1 MARGLLTTTLAAV
14 CAALGVAGCSGS
26 TGTHVQT
33 PGKSTPAPVSSSDP
47 NTTAP
52 PATTSVPRSTTTTTA
67 AGFGAEQP
75 AVDTYIK
82 LVAASNAAF
91 RDPQHVSLTLISSY
105 TAGQAKLEYAQSL
118 TAAKKQG
125 IAYKGTPSTPR
136 LSVVSSSLSGSLPS
150 VVLRDCGLASTT
162 DPFVG
167 YYIATGK
174 KVPTSTPEVPPPYA
188 KTIKMFQ
195 PNRKSWV
202 ITSLTTDS
210 TKTCEA

>member
-125 IAYKGTPSTPR
+125 IAYKGTPSTPVSAWSAQASVGRCRR
-136 LSVVSSSLSGSLPS
+136 LFSETAAWRRRPTHSLVTTSPPARRCRRRRQRCRRRMRKRSRCSSPIGSH
-150 VVLRDCGLASTT
+150 G
-162 DPFVG
+162 
-167 YYIATGK
+167 
-174 KVPTSTPEVPPPYA
+174 
-188 KTIKMFQ
+188 
-195 PNRKSWV
+195 
-202 ITSLTTDS
+202 
-210 TKTCEA
+210 